1 MTKRSLCLLL
11 GVLLAA
17 SACTK
22 PAREART
29 EAAVEITA
37 AVDGAPAVKGPLA
50 AYIESYGIFACL
62 HEDTPTA
69 FEPFKV
75 GTYNVYAKEGS
86 FSYVADPADGTLDA
100 KSSGKF
106 VLTARADVNES
117 ADLYAYA
124 PWTRDAYLYGP
135 AQIPFTAGTDLMYA
149 VQNLPDYVPG
159 ADPDKKNTALN
170 PALDTPPL
178 KATFYFKHA
187 MARLVFKFKLKNEPS
202 TYVITHI
209 TARDNNPAG
218 GSAKLYASG
227 TFDAV
232 TGTFNPEDLVEAAEN
247 VKTVNP
253 TYGTVSS
260 ATSEATM
267 SMLIVPT
274 PVSVDD
280 ELSFTFTL
288 VNGET
293 FLPFVLK
300 KEHVKHSDD
309 SYGFQAGYTYTFH
322 FTLDN
327 YVYFNGLTIDET
339 WSPADTDL
347 SPEDI

>member
-1 MTKRSLCLLL
+1 MTKRNLYLIF
-11 GVLLAA
+11 GVILAV
-17 SACTK
+17 SACSK
-22 PAREART
+22 PAREAHT
-29 EAAVEITA
+29 ESVVEITTAVAGEPA
-37 AVDGAPAVKGPLA
+37 AKGPLST
-50 AYIESYGIFACL
+50 YIESYGIFACL
-62 HEDTPTA
+62 HEDAPAA

-86 FSYVADPADGTLDA
+86 FSYVSDPADGTLDA

-124 PWTRDAYLYGP
+124 PWTQDAYLTGP
-135 AQIPFTAGTDLMYA
+135 AQIPFTTGTDLMYA
-149 VQNLPDYVPG
+149 VQNLPGYVPG
-159 ADPDKKNTALN
+159 ADPDKKNTELN

-202 TYVITHI
+202 TYVIKHI
-209 TARDNNPAG
+209 TAHDNNPAG

-260 ATSEATM
+260 ATSETTI

-280 ELSFTFTL
+280 ELSFIFTL

-327 YVYFNGLTIDET
+327 YVYFNGLTIDES

-347 SPEDI
+347 LPEDI